1 MKRASRHLIV
11 AVLAATAFTASRA
24 HAQAPS
30 APGQATAAPDPSPS
44 TFGISINGQ
53 AIGQTTVYL
62 SRTADGWQIR
72 SSGGQSFPTSFAI
85 DKFELAYTADWA
97 PKSLSIEARIGPQS
111 YGLDTTFA
119 GGSATN
125 VVREGA
131 ESKTVTQAVSP
142 RAVVLPNNFFGAYE
156 ALAHRLAT
164 LAVGGTV
171 PIYVAPQAEVRAI
184 VTAITPQRIQTTDR
198 VVELR
203 HYSVTIQNPGGVVNI
218 EVAIDATDRLAR
230 VAVPGTGI
238 LVLRSDLSGV
248 MTRDVTYT
256 HPRDKAVFIPSLGFT
271 IGATIT
277 PPPAAATGAASGAKL
292 PAIVLVAGAGSAD
305 RDEIVANVPMF
316 GQLSGALSDAGYFV
330 VRYDKRG
337 IGQSGGR
344 AEAATIQDYAEDVVR
359 VVEWLRKRPD
369 IDDKRI
375 ALVGHSEGGFIAMLA
390 ASRLGDKCDALALV
404 NAPGVPGRQFVLA
417 QQRHALDLSD
427 DSAEV
432 KAAKIQ
438 IQQRI
443 LDAVTTGAGWQGI
456 PPALQKQADTLW
468 FKSLIE
474 FDPAAVMKKVKA
486 PVLVL
491 HGALDKVVD
500 PSNAGE
506 LAALASGR
514 KEKTAPLTKTVV
526 LPSLNHLLVPAT
538 TGEISEY
545 PSLAVRTVSPEV
557 ATAISTWLASVTT
570 AK

>member
-11 AVLAATAFTASRA
+11 AVLAATAFAAPPA
-24 HAQAPS
+24 HAQTP
-30 APGQATAAPDPSPS
+30 PAAQTPDPAPA

-53 AIGQTTVYL
+53 TIGQTTVYL
-62 SRTADGWQIR
+62 SRTSDGWQIR

-85 DKFELAYTADWA
+85 DKFELSYSPDWA
-97 PKSLSIEARIGPQS
+97 PRSLSIEARIGPQL

-125 VVREGA
+125 VIREGA
-131 ESKTVTQAVSP
+131 ESKTVTHPVSA

-164 LAVGGTV
+164 LGVGDTLPV
-171 PIYVAPQAEVRAI
+171 YVAPQAEVRAI

-203 HYSVTIQNPGGVVNI
+203 HYNVTIQNPGGVVNI
-218 EVAIDATDRLAR
+218 EVAIDASDRLAR
-230 VAVPGTGI
+230 IAVPGTGI

-248 MTRDVTYT
+248 MTRDVTYS
-256 HPRDKAVFIPSLGFT
+256 HPRDEAVFIPSLGFT
-271 IGATIT
+271 IGATVT
-277 PPPAAATGAASGAKL
+277 PPPPAAGAGGAKK

-359 VVEWLRKRPD
+359 VVEWLRKRKD

-375 ALVGHSEGGFIAMLA
+375 AIVGHSEGGYVAMLA

-427 DSAEV
+427 DTPEV

-443 LDAVTTGAGWQGI
+443 LDAVTTGAWQGI

-474 FDPAAVMKKVKA
+474 FDPADVMKKVKA

-491 HGALDKVVD
+491 QAALDKVVD
-500 PSNAGE
+500 PSNA
-506 LAALASGR
+506 AALTALSSAR
-514 KEKTAPLTKTVV
+514 KDKTAALTKTVT

-557 ATAISTWLASVTT
+557 AIAISTWLTSVTT